1 MPNSNTNDFNLND
14 DQIERLAEAI
24 VEKLFIK
31 QEEADAKFIADLE
44 ASNSKADIYIVNN
57 DGSVLSELEQQIK
70 LLEQEFEVALKKELY
85 NTAADLDLK
94 LKMLKKQRDENNN
107 TDDEIRAGA
116 SELVKDCI
124 ENKFNP
130 GNADDVAEWVEETF
144 DSNCIGVLCDDA
156 WQEAVWEILHDEI
169 NDMFYQFIND
179 VKTGMY
185 EKAALSI
192 TSLYHD
198 RQDVGL

>member
-1 MPNSNTNDFNLND
+1 MPNSNTNDFNLNE

-31 QEEADAKFIADLE
+31 QEEADAKFLADLE

-107 TDDEIRAGA
+107 TDDET
-116 SELVKDCI
+116 
-124 ENKFNP
+124 N
-130 GNADDVAEWVEETF
+130 
-144 DSNCIGVLCDDA
+144 
-156 WQEAVWEILHDEI
+156 
-169 NDMFYQFIND
+169 
-179 VKTGMY
+179 
-185 EKAALSI
+185 
-192 TSLYHD
+192 
-198 RQDVGL
+198 

>member
-31 QEEADAKFIADLE
+31 QEESDAKFLADLE
-44 ASNSKADIYIVNN
+44 ASNSNADIYIVNN

-70 LLEQEFEVALKKELY
+70 LLEQEFETALKKELY

-107 TDDEIRAGA
+107 TDDET
-116 SELVKDCI
+116 D
-124 ENKFNP
+124 
-130 GNADDVAEWVEETF
+130 
-144 DSNCIGVLCDDA
+144 
-156 WQEAVWEILHDEI
+156 
-169 NDMFYQFIND
+169 
-179 VKTGMY
+179 
-185 EKAALSI
+185 
-192 TSLYHD
+192 
-198 RQDVGL
+198 

>member
-31 QEEADAKFIADLE
+31 QEESDAKFLADLE
-44 ASNSKADIYIVNN
+44 ASNSNADIYIVNN

-107 TDDEIRAGA
+107 TDD
-116 SELVKDCI
+116 
-124 ENKFNP
+124 
-130 GNADDVAEWVEETF
+130 
-144 DSNCIGVLCDDA
+144 
-156 WQEAVWEILHDEI
+156 
-169 NDMFYQFIND
+169 
-179 VKTGMY
+179 KTN
-185 EKAALSI
+185 
-192 TSLYHD
+192 
-198 RQDVGL
+198 

>member
-31 QEEADAKFIADLE
+31 QEESDAKFLADLE

-107 TDDEIRAGA
+107 T
-116 SELVKDCI
+116 
-124 ENKFNP
+124 NN
-130 GNADDVAEWVEETF
+130 ET
-144 DSNCIGVLCDDA
+144 N
-156 WQEAVWEILHDEI
+156 
-169 NDMFYQFIND
+169 
-179 VKTGMY
+179 
-185 EKAALSI
+185 
-192 TSLYHD
+192 
-198 RQDVGL
+198 

>member
-31 QEEADAKFIADLE
+31 QEESDAKFLADLE

-94 LKMLKKQRDENNN
+94 LKMLKKQRNENNN
-107 TDDEIRAGA
+107 TNDET
-116 SELVKDCI
+116 
-124 ENKFNP
+124 N
-130 GNADDVAEWVEETF
+130 
-144 DSNCIGVLCDDA
+144 
-156 WQEAVWEILHDEI
+156 
-169 NDMFYQFIND
+169 
-179 VKTGMY
+179 
-185 EKAALSI
+185 
-192 TSLYHD
+192 
-198 RQDVGL
+198 